1 MKLNIRKVLLM
12 TLMGIGIGL
21 GSFASAL
28 SLLTQ
33 NKLLSYVLL
42 TVTYLTGIYFVKVR
56 NKYNLIEKVR

>member
-1 MKLNIRKVLLM
+1 MIL
-12 TLMGIGIGL
+12 TGIGIGL
-21 GSFASAL
+21 GCFASAV

-42 TVTYLTGIYFVKVR
+42 TITYLTGIYFVKIR